1 MKKTKNCKN
10 LRCIL
15 SLLLAVLMITSVI
28 PMSLFGG
35 AAGIVKAKAEGT
47 TYKYASDYDG
57 TSAITRVQW
66 LTELTSLFE
75 MSVENDS
82 MLPDNYFSDLT
93 EDSKSYKPMLL
104 AAEFGLIDTEA
115 GENVYPE
122 NPATREFAAH
132 TLNLCLAF
140 KLESDEYTFSD
151 SASLT
156 YPDDAQVAVNR
167 GWFTLKDGAFC
178 GDMSLS
184 ADEVLTMLNDAKALR
199 AKETVDESADNMFS
213 FADGV
218 VVFENGTDVDYD
230 ESGNL
235 IIADSKTELKVGDV
249 FVVFF
254 DGFPSILT
262 AKAVEKT
269 DTGYTVDAEAVEDG
283 TPYIKEISAEGSA
296 NVPLDD
302 FIPEDDV
309 EIDYIATRRQA
320 RASSKASGNK
330 INVKSMD
337 FSKKIKVADGVT
349 VTIKGNLD
357 KMKFDYNIKSSNGA
371 YFVKLNGNFNL
382 NTTIAFNFGKMFG
395 APSSVVLGHV
405 KIAGIGKVEVVLDVS
420 ATGKVVSDL
429 NGKFCV
435 GFSLEYGEFRFIHE
449 FKKTRSTLT
458 LDLDFDVSLS
468 VTVSVSIASVVKCE
482 AFAMIGMNGHYNMTK
497 YSDGK
502 TPAECKTTAGFM
514 YMRIG
519 AYAKL
524 FSKRYENYITVFDE
538 RNSPVRIFFHY
549 EDDVNVPK
557 CTRNAQGHSKYYTPA
572 GSVYGLPYSRNGSS
586 KGVDRYGK
594 PFTRYEYSLDD
605 DGNATITKYNG
616 NVSSIIIPEKLD
628 GHTVV
633 KIGNSVFENR
643 TDLVSVMLPDTVT
656 EIGYSA
662 FENCKNLKT
671 VILSNNLTTI
681 KSSAFSGCVSLDGV
695 VLPSSML
702 YIYGHAF
709 YNCTSLTKINIPK
722 NMVDQGDYGAFR
734 YCSALKTVEFEAGI
748 TSISKLLFEACTGL
762 ESITIPDTVTE
773 IGYAAFE
780 DCKNLKTVILSNNLT
795 TIKSSAFSGCISL
808 DGVVLPSSMLYIYG
822 HAFYNCTSLTK
833 INIPKNMVDQG
844 DYGAFRY
851 CSALKTVEFEAGIT
865 SISKLLFEACTG
877 LESITIPDTV
887 TEIGYAAFE
896 DCKNLKTVILSNN
909 LTTIKSSAFSGCISL
924 DGVVLPSSM
933 LYIYGHAFYNCT
945 SLTKINI
952 PKNMVDQGDYGAF
965 RYCSAL
971 KTVEFEAG
979 ITSISKLLFEACTG
993 LESITIPDTVTEIG
1007 YAAFEDCKNLKTVI
1021 LSNNLTTIKS
1031 SAFSGCSSLIDIIIP
1046 NGVTSIG
1053 QSVFDNC
1060 SSLKTIGIPD
1070 SVGAIDTGWFYGCTS
1085 LEKVKLSQKMPYI
1098 PRSTFSDCTALKDIV
1113 LPETITY
1120 IDDYAFKNCA
1130 SLENINLPDRITQ
1143 IRSSAFSGCVK
1154 LNNVNLPVK
1163 LEKICD
1169 YAFNN
1174 CDAFTK
1180 VEIPDG
1186 CKLIGEYAFANCDL
1200 LEAVTLSDSVTGIY
1214 SGAFMN
1220 CEKLKA
1226 INFGTGATVIAS
1238 RTFKD
1243 CPSIEKVVIPKG
1255 IKTIYDEAFMN
1266 DINLTDITIPVSVTS
1281 ISKSAFNY
1289 TDRTV
1294 IKGVKGSYAETF
1306 AKEMGFK
1313 FEDIAKPIEGICL
1326 KNNDTDT
1333 IYMLNGKTI
1342 KPEFEIEPVD
1352 NTDVLVFTSNN
1363 SCVRVNGNGTLYG
1376 NYNGSSVITV
1386 KAFGSD
1392 DELYS
1397 FTVNVRSVSSV
1408 TINTVPLKTDYKFGE
1423 ALDTTGLTVSVKYS
1437 DGVIEQVTGF
1447 TVSGYDPEVYG
1458 EQTVRVSYE
1467 GRSATF
1473 KVNVIDDRVKLTGIE
1488 ITALPAKTEY
1498 LKGEDFDPT
1507 GLKIVASYTDGTSK
1521 EINGYT
1527 LSKFNKLKLGTQ
1539 TITVTYEG
1547 FTATFNV
1554 SVTKSECEHVY
1565 TEQVTT
1571 PATCSASGVKTF
1583 TCSLCGHFYTEPI
1596 PKTAHT
1602 EVVDE
1607 AVEPTC
1613 SAEGKTEG
1621 KHCSVC
1627 GEVIIV
1633 QNDIPKTAHTEVID
1647 AAVPATCTSTGKTE
1661 GKHCSVCGEVIIAQ
1675 NDIPKTAHAEVI
1687 DAAVPATCTSTGK
1700 TEGKH
1705 CSVCG
1710 EVIIAQNDIPKTAHA
1725 EVIDAAVPATCTSTG
1740 KTEGKHCSVCGE
1752 VIIVQTATEKIA
1764 HDFGEWQTKTAPTPS
1779 SEGTDVRKCAV
1790 CGFEETRTVAKLAPT
1805 EIKVDDQ
1812 NNNIKNKDGFVT
1824 VVTSVTVT
1832 QIITSTG
1839 GNTQIHDKDGNEVKP
1854 GAKIA
1859 TGMTVAIVSGGTV
1872 ITQQTIV
1879 VMGDVDC
1886 DGDVQVGDARLA
1898 LRAAVGLDTISG
1910 AVQAA
1915 ASITHGL
1922 NEAVAVS
1929 DARYILR
1936 AAVALDKPED
1946 WMKN

>member
-1 MKKTKNCKN
+1 MKKTRNCKN

-122 NPATREFAAH
+122 NPTTREFAAH

-140 KLESDEYTFSD
+140 KLESDDYTFSD

-178 GDMSLS
+178 GDMSLT

-468 VTVSVSIASVVKCE
+468 VTVSVSIASVVKGE

-557 CTRNAQGHSKYYTPA
+557 CTRNAHGHSKYYTPA

-643 TDLVSVMLPDTVT
+643 TELVSVMLPDTVT
-656 EIGYSA
+656 EIGS
-662 FENCKNLKT
+662 
-671 VILSNNLTTI
+671 
-681 KSSAFSGCVSLDGV
+681 
-695 VLPSSML
+695 
-702 YIYGHAF
+702 
-709 YNCTSLTKINIPK
+709 
-722 NMVDQGDYGAFR
+722 R
-734 YCSALKTVEFEAGI
+734 
-748 TSISKLLFEACTGL
+748 
-762 ESITIPDTVTE
+762 
-773 IGYAAFE
+773 AFE

-795 TIKSSAFSGCISL
+795 TICGYAFSGCISL

-822 HAFYNCTSLTK
+822 NAFYNCTSLTK
-833 INIPKNMVDQG
+833 INIPKNMVWKFSG
-844 DYGAFRY
+844 SNYYGAFRY

-865 SISKLLFEACTG
+865 SVSERLFEACTG

-887 TEIGYAAFE
+887 TEIGSRAFE

-909 LTTIKSSAFSGCISL
+909 LTTICGYAFSGCISL

-933 LYIYGHAFYNCT
+933 LYIYGNAFYNCT

-952 PKNMVDQGDYGAF
+952 PKNMVWKFSGSNYYGAF

-979 ITSISKLLFEACTG
+979 ITSVSERLFEACTG
-993 LESITIPDTVTEIG
+993 LESITIPDTVTKIG
-1007 YAAFEDCKNLKTVI
+1007 YAAFRDCKNLKNAIIPEGVTEI
-1021 LSNNLTTIKS
+1021 EGYCFNGCS
-1031 SAFSGCSSLIDIIIP
+1031 SLEAIEIPDSVSKVGSLVFYECTSLKKVKLPKNINYIPEFMFSGCSSLKDIVIP
-1046 NGVTSIG
+1046 ETVTKIERIAFYG
-1053 QSVFDNC
+1053 C
-1060 SSLKTIGIPD
+1060 SSLD
-1070 SVGAIDTGWFYGCTS
+1070 
-1085 LEKVKLSQKMPYI
+1085 M
-1098 PRSTFSDCTALKDIV
+1098 
-1113 LPETITY
+1113 
-1120 IDDYAFKNCA
+1120 
-1130 SLENINLPDRITQ
+1130 INLPDGIT
-1143 IRSSAFSGCVK
+1143 IIENNAFGQCVNLADVKLPAKLEEISNFAFYGCVK

-1169 YAFNN
+1169 SAFNN

-1186 CKLIGEYAFANCDL
+1186 CKFIGEYAFANCDL
-1200 LEAVTLSDSVTGIY
+1200 LETVTLSDSVTDIC

-1220 CEKLKA
+1220 CEKLKT

-1333 IYMLNGKTI
+1333 IYMLYGKTI

-1352 NTDVLVFTSNN
+1352 NTDVLVFASNN
-1363 SCVRVNGNGTLYG
+1363 SCVRINGNGTLYG

-1408 TINTVPLKTDYKFGE
+1408 TVNTVPLKTDYKFGE

-1437 DGVIEQVTGF
+1437 DGVIEQITGF

-1488 ITALPAKTEY
+1488 ITAMPAKTEY

-1554 SVTKSECEHVY
+1554 SVAKSEYDHVY

-1627 GEVIIV
+1627 GEVIIAQNDV
-1633 QNDIPKTAHTEVID
+1633 PKTAHTEVIDAAVPATCTSTGKTEGKHCSVCGEVIIAQNDIPKTAHTEVID

-1675 NDIPKTAHAEVI
+1675 NDIPKTAHTEVI

-1710 EVIIAQNDIPKTAHA
+1710 EVIIAQ
-1725 EVIDAAVPATCTSTG
+1725 
-1740 KTEGKHCSVCGE
+1740 
-1752 VIIVQTATEKIA
+1752 TATEKIA
-1764 HDFGEWQTKTAPTPS
+1764 HDFDEWQTKTAPTPS

-1812 NNNIKNKDGFVT
+1812 NSNIKKKDGFVT

-1839 GNTQIHDKDGNEVKP
+1839 GNTQIHDKDGNEVKS

-1872 ITQQTIV
+1872 VTQQTIV

>member
-1 MKKTKNCKN
+1 MKKTRNCKN
-10 LRCIL
+10 LKCIL
-15 SLLLAVLMITSVI
+15 SILLAVLMITSVV

-35 AAGIVKAKAEGT
+35 SAGIMKAKAEGT

-115 GENVYPE
+115 GENVFPE

-140 KLESDEYTFSD
+140 KLESDDYTFSD

-178 GDMSLS
+178 GDMSLT

-269 DTGYTVDAEAVEDG
+269 DTGYTIDAEAVEDG

-435 GFSLEYGEFRFIHE
+435 GFSLEDGDFRFIHE

-468 VTVSVSIASVVKCE
+468 VTVSVSIASVVKGE

-586 KGVDRYGK
+586 KGDDRYGK

-643 TDLVSVMLPDTVT
+643 TELVSVMLPDTVT

-681 KSSAFSGCVSLDGV
+681 YDSAFSGCISLNGV

-702 YIYGHAF
+702 YIYYDAF

-722 NMVDQGDYGAFR
+722 NMVAKGNGYGGYGVFR
-734 YCSALKTVEFEAGI
+734 NCSALKTVEFEAGI
-748 TSISKLLFEACTGL
+748 TSISMGLFQACTGL
-762 ESITIPDTVTE
+762 ESITIPDTVTK
-773 IGYAAFE
+773 IGDSAFE

-795 TIKSSAFSGCISL
+795 TIYSNAF
-808 DGVVLPSSMLYIYG
+808 
-822 HAFYNCTSLTK
+822 
-833 INIPKNMVDQG
+833 
-844 DYGAFRY
+844 
-851 CSALKTVEFEAGIT
+851 
-865 SISKLLFEACTG
+865 
-877 LESITIPDTV
+877 
-887 TEIGYAAFE
+887 
-896 DCKNLKTVILSNN
+896 NN
-909 LTTIKSSAFSGCISL
+909 
-924 DGVVLPSSM
+924 
-933 LYIYGHAFYNCT
+933 
-945 SLTKINI
+945 
-952 PKNMVDQGDYGAF
+952 
-965 RYCSAL
+965 
-971 KTVEFEAG
+971 
-979 ITSISKLLFEACTG
+979 
-993 LESITIPDTVTEIG
+993 
-1007 YAAFEDCKNLKTVI
+1007 
-1021 LSNNLTTIKS
+1021 
-1031 SAFSGCSSLIDIIIP
+1031 CSSLIDIIIP
-1046 NGVTSIG
+1046 NGVTLIG
-1053 QSVFDNC
+1053 QGVFNNC
-1060 SSLKTIGIPD
+1060 SSLKTIDIPD
-1070 SVGAIDTGWFYGCTS
+1070 SVGAIDTGWFFGCTS
-1085 LEKVKLSQKMPYI
+1085 LEKVKLPQKMPYI
-1098 PRSTFSDCTALKDIV
+1098 PGSTFSGCAALKDIV

-1120 IDDYAFKNCA
+1120 IGDYAFKNCA

-1143 IRSSAFSGCVK
+1143 IGNSAFSGCVK

-1163 LEKICD
+1163 LEKIFD

-1186 CKLIGEYAFANCDL
+1186 CKSIGEYAFANCDL
-1200 LEAVTLSDSVTGIY
+1200 LETVTLSDSVTGIY

-1220 CEKLKA
+1220 CEKLKT

-1333 IYMLNGKTI
+1333 IYILNGKTI
-1342 KPEFEIEPVD
+1342 RPEFEIEPVD

-1408 TINTVPLKTDYKFGE
+1408 TVNTVPIKTDYKFGE
-1423 ALDTTGLTVSVKYS
+1423 PLDTTGLTVSVKYS

-1547 FTATFNV
+1547 FTTTFNV
-1554 SVTKSECEHVY
+1554 SVAKSECEHVY

-1571 PATCSASGVKTF
+1571 PATCSAPGVKTF
-1583 TCSLCGHFYTEPI
+1583 TCSLCGHFYSESI
-1596 PKTAHT
+1596 SKTAHT
-1602 EVVDE
+1602 EVIDA
-1607 AVEPTC
+1607 AVAPTC
-1613 SAEGKTEG
+1613 SAVGKTEG

-1627 GEVIIV
+1627 GEVIIA

-1675 NDIPKTAHAEVI
+1675 NDIPKTAHTEVI

-1710 EVIIAQNDIPKTAHA
+1710 EVIIAQNDIPKTAHT

-1740 KTEGKHCSVCGE
+1740 KTEGEHCSVCGE
-1752 VIIVQTATEKIA
+1752 VLIA
-1764 HDFGEWQTKTAPTPS
+1764 QKVTDRVAHSFGEWQTKTAPTPS

-1812 NNNIKNKDGFVT
+1812 NSNIKNKDGFVT

-1839 GNTQIHDKDGNEVKP
+1839 GNTQIHDKDGNEVKS

-1859 TGMTVAIVSGGTV
+1859 TGMTVAIVSGGTI

-1946 WMKN
+1946 WLKN

>member
-1 MKKTKNCKN
+1 MKKTRNCKN

-140 KLESDEYTFSD
+140 KLESDDYTFSD

-468 VTVSVSIASVVKCE
+468 VTVSVSIASVVKGE

-643 TDLVSVMLPDTVT
+643 TELVSVMLPDTVSK
-656 EIGYSA
+656 IGYSA
-662 FENCKNLKT
+662 FRNCENLKT

-681 KSSAFSGCVSLDGV
+681 YDSAFSGCVSLDGV

-773 IGYAAFE
+773 IGH
-780 DCKNLKTVILSNNLT
+780 
-795 TIKSSAFSGCISL
+795 SAFSGCANLKTAIIPEGVTEIEGYCFNGCSSL
-808 DGVVLPSSMLYIYG
+808 EAIEIPDSVSKVGSLV
-822 HAFYNCTSLTK
+822 FFECTSLK
-833 INIPKNMVDQG
+833 KVKLPKNIN
-844 DYGAFRY
+844 YIP
-851 CSALKTVEFEAGIT
+851 EF
-865 SISKLLFEACTG
+865 
-877 LESITIPDTV
+877 
-887 TEIGYAAFE
+887 
-896 DCKNLKTVILSNN
+896 
-909 LTTIKSSAFSGCISL
+909 
-924 DGVVLPSSM
+924 M
-933 LYIYGHAFYNCT
+933 
-945 SLTKINI
+945 
-952 PKNMVDQGDYGAF
+952 
-965 RYCSAL
+965 
-971 KTVEFEAG
+971 
-979 ITSISKLLFEACTG
+979 
-993 LESITIPDTVTEIG
+993 
-1007 YAAFEDCKNLKTVI
+1007 
-1021 LSNNLTTIKS
+1021 
-1031 SAFSGCSSLIDIIIP
+1031 FSGCSSLKDIIIP
-1046 NGVTSIG
+1046 ETVTKIERLAFYG
-1053 QSVFDNC
+1053 C
-1060 SSLKTIGIPD
+1060 SSL
-1070 SVGAIDTGWFYGCTS
+1070 DT
-1085 LEKVKLSQKMPYI
+1085 
-1098 PRSTFSDCTALKDIV
+1098 
-1113 LPETITY
+1113 
-1120 IDDYAFKNCA
+1120 
-1130 SLENINLPDRITQ
+1130 INLPDGIT
-1143 IRSSAFSGCVK
+1143 IIENDAFGQCVNLADVK
-1154 LNNVNLPVK
+1154 LPAK
-1163 LEKICD
+1163 LEKISNS
-1169 YAFNN
+1169 AFNN

-1186 CKLIGEYAFANCDL
+1186 CKFIGEYAFANCDL
-1200 LEAVTLSDSVTGIY
+1200 LETVTLSDSVTDIC

-1220 CEKLKA
+1220 CEKLKT
-1226 INFGTGATVIAS
+1226 INFGTGETVIAS

-1255 IKTIYDEAFMN
+1255 TKTIYDEAFMN
-1266 DINLTDITIPVSVTS
+1266 DIKLTDITIPVSVTS

-1326 KNNDTDT
+1326 KDNDTDT

-1352 NTDVLVFTSNN
+1352 NTDVLVFASNN
-1363 SCVRVNGNGTLYG
+1363 SCVRINGNGTLYG

-1408 TINTVPLKTDYKFGE
+1408 TVNTVPLKTDYKFGE

-1437 DGVIEQVTGF
+1437 DGVIEQITGF

-1507 GLKIVASYTDGTSK
+1507 GLKIVASYTDGTSQ

-1554 SVTKSECEHVY
+1554 SVAKSECDHVY

-1627 GEVIIV
+1627 GEVIIA

-1675 NDIPKTAHAEVI
+1675 
-1687 DAAVPATCTSTGK
+1687 
-1700 TEGKH
+1700 
-1705 CSVCG
+1705 
-1710 EVIIAQNDIPKTAHA
+1710 
-1725 EVIDAAVPATCTSTG
+1725 
-1740 KTEGKHCSVCGE
+1740 
-1752 VIIVQTATEKIA
+1752 TATEKIA
-1764 HDFGEWQTKTAPTPS
+1764 HDFDEWQTKTAPTPS

-1812 NNNIKNKDGFVT
+1812 NSNIKKKDGFVT

-1839 GNTQIHDKDGNEVKP
+1839 GNTQIHDKDGNEVKS

>member
-1 MKKTKNCKN
+1 
-10 LRCIL
+10 
-15 SLLLAVLMITSVI
+15 
-28 PMSLFGG
+28 MS
-35 AAGIVKAKAEGT
+35 
-47 TYKYASDYDG
+47 S
-57 TSAITRVQW
+57 
-66 LTELTSLFE
+66 
-75 MSVENDS
+75 
-82 MLPDNYFSDLT
+82 
-93 EDSKSYKPMLL
+93 
-104 AAEFGLIDTEA
+104 
-115 GENVYPE
+115 
-122 NPATREFAAH
+122 
-132 TLNLCLAF
+132 
-140 KLESDEYTFSD
+140 
-151 SASLT
+151 
-156 YPDDAQVAVNR
+156 
-167 GWFTLKDGAFC
+167 
-178 GDMSLS
+178 
-184 ADEVLTMLNDAKALR
+184 
-199 AKETVDESADNMFS
+199 
-213 FADGV
+213 
-218 VVFENGTDVDYD
+218 
-230 ESGNL
+230 
-235 IIADSKTELKVGDV
+235 
-249 FVVFF
+249 
-254 DGFPSILT
+254 
-262 AKAVEKT
+262 
-269 DTGYTVDAEAVEDG
+269 
-283 TPYIKEISAEGSA
+283 
-296 NVPLDD
+296 
-302 FIPEDDV
+302 
-309 EIDYIATRRQA
+309 
-320 RASSKASGNK
+320 
-330 INVKSMD
+330 
-337 FSKKIKVADGVT
+337 
-349 VTIKGNLD
+349 
-357 KMKFDYNIKSSNGA
+357 
-371 YFVKLNGNFNL
+371 
-382 NTTIAFNFGKMFG
+382 
-395 APSSVVLGHV
+395 
-405 KIAGIGKVEVVLDVS
+405 
-420 ATGKVVSDL
+420 
-429 NGKFCV
+429 
-435 GFSLEYGEFRFIHE
+435 
-449 FKKTRSTLT
+449 
-458 LDLDFDVSLS
+458 
-468 VTVSVSIASVVKCE
+468 
-482 AFAMIGMNGHYNMTK
+482 
-497 YSDGK
+497 
-502 TPAECKTTAGFM
+502 
-514 YMRIG
+514 
-519 AYAKL
+519 
-524 FSKRYENYITVFDE
+524 
-538 RNSPVRIFFHY
+538 
-549 EDDVNVPK
+549 
-557 CTRNAQGHSKYYTPA
+557 
-572 GSVYGLPYSRNGSS
+572 
-586 KGVDRYGK
+586 
-594 PFTRYEYSLDD
+594 
-605 DGNATITKYNG
+605 
-616 NVSSIIIPEKLD
+616 
-628 GHTVV
+628 
-633 KIGNSVFENR
+633 
-643 TDLVSVMLPDTVT
+643 
-656 EIGYSA
+656 
-662 FENCKNLKT
+662 
-671 VILSNNLTTI
+671 NLTTI
-681 KSSAFSGCVSLDGV
+681 EYAAFLECKKIDGV
-695 VLPSSML
+695 ELPLSML
-702 YIYGHAF
+702 KIYALAF
-709 YNCTSLTKINIPK
+709 GNCISLKKINIPK
-722 NMVDQGDYGAFR
+722 NMVHIGYAPVSYTIYGAFDG
-734 YCSALKTVEFEAGI
+734 CSSLEEVEFENGI
-748 TSISKLLFEACTGL
+748 TKISDYLFYKCNGLKSIK
-762 ESITIPDTVTE
+762 IPDTVTE
-773 IGYAAFE
+773 IGKF
-780 DCKNLKTVILSNNLT
+780 
-795 TIKSSAFSGCISL
+795 
-808 DGVVLPSSMLYIYG
+808 
-822 HAFYNCTSLTK
+822 AFYNSKNLTEITLGSRIKK
-833 INIPKNMVDQG
+833 INVGCFGGCVALVKISIPED
-844 DYGAFRY
+844 
-851 CSALKTVEFEAGIT
+851 L
-865 SISKLLFEACTG
+865 
-877 LESITIPDTV
+877 
-887 TEIGYAAFE
+887 TEIGAECFYE
-896 DCKNLKTVILSNN
+896 CLS
-909 LTTIKSSAFSGCISL
+909 IK
-924 DGVVLPSSM
+924 
-933 LYIYGHAFYNCT
+933 
-945 SLTKINI
+945 KIE
-952 PKNMVDQGDYGAF
+952 
-965 RYCSAL
+965 L
-971 KTVEFEAG
+971 
-979 ITSISKLLFEACTG
+979 
-993 LESITIPDTVTEIG
+993 
-1007 YAAFEDCKNLKTVI
+1007 
-1021 LSNNLTTIKS
+1021 
-1031 SAFSGCSSLIDIIIP
+1031 
-1046 NGVTSIG
+1046 
-1053 QSVFDNC
+1053 
-1060 SSLKTIGIPD
+1060 PD
-1070 SVGAIDTGWFYGCTS
+1070 SVLSIGKTAFYGCTS
-1085 LEKVKLSQKMPYI
+1085 LEKVKLPQKMPYI
-1098 PRSTFSDCTALKDIV
+1098 PGSTFSGCAALKDIV

-1120 IDDYAFKNCA
+1120 IGDYAFKNCA

-1143 IRSSAFSGCVK
+1143 IGNSAFSGCVK

-1186 CKLIGEYAFANCDL
+1186 CKSIGEYAFANCDL
-1200 LEAVTLSDSVTGIY
+1200 LETVTLSDSVTGIY

-1627 GEVIIV
+1627 GEVIIA

-1675 NDIPKTAHAEVI
+1675 NDIPKTAHTEVI
-1687 DAAVPATCTSTGK
+1687 DTAVPATCTSTGK

-1710 EVIIAQNDIPKTAHA
+1710 EVIIA
-1725 EVIDAAVPATCTSTG
+1725 
-1740 KTEGKHCSVCGE
+1740 
-1752 VIIVQTATEKIA
+1752 QTATEKIA